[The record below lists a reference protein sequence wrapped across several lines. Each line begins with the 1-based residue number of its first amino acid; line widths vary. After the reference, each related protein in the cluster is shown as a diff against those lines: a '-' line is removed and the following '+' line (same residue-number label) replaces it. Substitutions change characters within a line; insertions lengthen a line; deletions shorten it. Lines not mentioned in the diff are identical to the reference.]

1 MVIRIRAVLPAVLAV
16 LAASLG
22 LVPAAAAPWPGPGY
36 VLRFYDGFTGTHLN
50 TRLWTP
56 GWFGTGITGPVDRA
70 EIAAYRSANVWV
82 SGGYLHLRLAHSPVA
97 SGGRTYSWTGALV
110 TSNGHYSF
118 TYGALAW
125 RAYIPGAPG
134 GRLAGWPAL
143 WAGGQHWPGDGEM
156 DVLEGLGGSAGYR
169 FHSAAGAAGRSV
181 AGRWA
186 GWHTFGVIWVPGRV
200 TFFYDGRNAGTISE
214 GITGSPMYLVMLYTI
229 GHGSPPRA
237 GTVLIDWVKAWQ
249 RR

>member
-50 TRLWTP
+50 ARLWTP
-56 GWFGTGITGPVDRA
+56 RAGSARASPGPVDRA
-70 EIAAYRSANVWV
+70 EMAAYRSANVWV

-156 DVLEGLGGSAGYR
+156 DVLEGLGGSA
-169 FHSAAGAAGRSV
+169 
-181 AGRWA
+181 
-186 GWHTFGVIWVPGRV
+186 
-200 TFFYDGRNAGTISE
+200 
-214 GITGSPMYLVMLYTI
+214 
-229 GHGSPPRA
+229 
-237 GTVLIDWVKAWQ
+237 
-249 RR
+249 